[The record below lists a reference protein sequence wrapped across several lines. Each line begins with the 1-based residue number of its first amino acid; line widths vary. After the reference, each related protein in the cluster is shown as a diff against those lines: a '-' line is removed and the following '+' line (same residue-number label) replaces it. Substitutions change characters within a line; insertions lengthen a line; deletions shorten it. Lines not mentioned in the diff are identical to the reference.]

1 MTADSGKAGLVSG
14 GAVNQQ
20 YAEKSVLSG
29 GVINKQYGK
38 RNGRQILTG
47 GILNKTM
54 KISVVTVAYN
64 SEKGI
69 GKTIE
74 SVLNQTHK
82 DIEYLIID
90 GKSSDRTVE
99 IAESY
104 RRAFE
109 EKGITY
115 KIISEPDSGIYDAMN
130 KGIRLASGDVIG
142 LLNSEDTYEHI
153 ALQRVAETFDRMGCE
168 LMFANIRIYKPDG
181 SSFVKKAR
189 LRNFQTSRDWNH
201 PTTFVRADVYKANP
215 FRNLGIHDDYGFFL
229 QMRRQNRRI
238 VTVDE
243 VLADFRMGGA
253 SNRKSW
259 KAARKRI
266 WDRYKY
272 CYRIN
277 GYSRWYLVECV
288 AIEAVK
294 MIL

>member
-1 MTADSGKAGLVSG
+1 
-14 GAVNQQ
+14 
-20 YAEKSVLSG
+20 
-29 GVINKQYGK
+29 
-38 RNGRQILTG
+38 
-47 GILNKTM
+47 M

-74 SVLNQTHK
+74 SVLRQSWG
-82 DIEYLIID
+82 DVEYLIID

-104 RRAFE
+104 RNALE
-109 EKGITY
+109 EKGIVY
-115 KIISEPDSGIYDAMN
+115 QIVSEPDNGIYDAMN
-130 KGIRLASGDVIG
+130 KGIRMASGDVIG
-142 LLNSEDTYEHI
+142 LLNSEDTYEPC
-153 ALQRVAETFDRMGCE
+153 ALQTVAETFARTDCE
-168 LMFANIRIYKPDG
+168 LMFANIRIHKPDG

-189 LRNFQTSRDWNH
+189 QRSFQTSRDWNH

-215 FRNLGIHDDYGFFL
+215 FRNLGIHDDYGFYL

-253 SNRKSW
+253 SNRKNL
-259 KAARKRI
+259 KAAGKRI
-266 WDRYKY
+266 MDRYKY

-277 GYSRWYLVECV
+277 GYSRWYLAECV
-288 AIEAVK
+288 FIEAVK
-294 MIL
+294 MIV